1 MLCSAFVFLVL
12 IETLWNVKV
21 YTLSAYALLS
31 CINRNIVECKEQIVD
46 FVLNLFI
53 RINRNI
59 VECKVRYRSASPLAF
74 PVLIETLWNVKIQ
87 RNTDFGRRSG
97 INRNIVECKV
107 TFYRNF
113 VLFSVVLIETL
124 WNVKKTMVASST
136 KIVGCIN
143 RNIVECKVLYLLP
156 YKSFP
161 KQY

>member
-53 RINRNI
+53 R
-59 VECKVRYRSASPLAF
+59 
-74 PVLIETLWNVKIQ
+74 
-87 RNTDFGRRSG
+87 